1 MHERVHERLATLMN
15 PDHWGDGQES
25 CEQSAAASQRL
36 DSVTNAVQIFR
47 SPNKNLPIYK
57 RR

>member
-1 MHERVHERLATLMN
+1 MHETVHERLATLMN
-15 PDHWGDGQES
+15 PDRWGDGQES
-25 CEQSAAASQRL
+25 CEQSAAASQWL